1 MLLCVLLLV
10 LVSHHSLF
18 VSAGLYEPERVAE
31 YHRRNHTWP
40 PLDEDFIPN
49 TDGWRKIMRR
59 RMEQVQRIEDT
70 DDMYNGE

>member
-1 MLLCVLLLV
+1 MLLCVLLFNHL
-10 LVSHHSLF
+10 LIVSA
-18 VSAGLYEPERVAE
+18 AGLYEPDRIAE